1 MILWFAA
8 TAFVTV
14 WAVFK
19 DPAIDYRLVM
29 AGALV
34 PDVVDVGTG
43 GRWLGHTLL
52 LGVAVLAA
60 VMLGTRSRRLLRRRL
75 LALPIGMFLHLV
87 FDGVWADRTT
97 FWWPAFGTSFDGELP
112 TIERGGV
119 SILLEVAGVALL
131 VWVWGRFRFGE
142 PERRRYFLRTGRL
155 GRDLADRPRW

>member
-1 MILWFAA
+1 MILWYAA

-34 PDVVDVGTG
+34 PDVVDVWTG
-43 GRWLGHTLL
+43 GRWIGHTLVCSIVA
-52 LGVAVLAA
+52 LGV
-60 VMLGTRSRRLLRRRL
+60 VMLATRGRRLLRRRL

-87 FDGVWADRTT
+87 FDGMWTDRTT
-97 FWWPAFGTSFDGELP
+97 FWWPAFGASFDGELP
-112 TIERGGV
+112 TVSRGGLGIV
-119 SILLEVAGVALL
+119 LEFVGLALL
-131 VWVWGRFRFGE
+131 AWAWQRFRLSE

-155 GRDLADRPRW
+155 GRDLSERPRW